1 MTKVRA
7 LWTNPATDDNFIHLD
22 IKGSAVPLEGSST
35 DIIWIMICMMA
46 SAFFSASE
54 TALTSFGEL
63 RTLQLLEQK
72 GRGRRILQLWRD
84 VPNRMLTTILIGNN
98 LVNILASAI
107 ATELSFTMVGDAVG
121 EGSRLALALAVGL
134 MTFLILVCGEI
145 FPKTYAKHNAESFL
159 RVGPV
164 LVGFYYLLFPITT
177 FFVFISKM
185 LAKSVGANLTKEGPL
200 ISVEDI
206 EHMVKVGAEA
216 EALDQDEARYLSGIL
231 ELGDV
236 VVREIMTPRTD
247 ISALE
252 IKSSIE
258 EVLAVVRRDG
268 LSRYPVYA
276 GQIDTVVG
284 VLFVKDLMNVLG
296 AAPASEDFSLNSI
309 ARQPTFV
316 PETRAVDD
324 LLTDFKKKKTHMAIV
339 VDEFGGTAGVVTLE
353 DALEE
358 IVGEIYD
365 EHDAEEPPD
374 VQKTEEGYYLIAG
387 GATIRDVES
396 ELGIEFPDDGEYD
409 TIAGYVVDSS
419 GDMPETGFSA
429 SFAGFRFVVMEAD
442 ARRVA
447 LVKAIPE
454 APENEDL
461 EAEDN
466 EAVKEA
472 G

>member
-1 MTKVRA
+1 M
-7 LWTNPATDDNFIHLD
+7 
-22 IKGSAVPLEGSST
+22 EGAST
-35 DIIWIMICMMA
+35 DIIWIMVCMIA

-54 TALTSFGEL
+54 TALTSIGEL
-63 RTLQLLEQK
+63 RTLQLLEERK
-72 GRGRRILQLWRD
+72 SRGHRILQLWYD
-84 VPNRMLTTILIGNN
+84 VPNRVLTTILIGNN
-98 LVNILASAI
+98 LVNISASAM
-107 ATELSFTMVGDAVG
+107 ATELSFQMVGDGVG
-121 EGSRLALALAVGL
+121 EGSRLALALAVGA
-134 MTFLILVCGEI
+134 MTFLVLVFGEI
-145 FPKTYAKHNAESFL
+145 FPKTYAKHNAENFL
-159 RVGPV
+159 RAGQI
-164 LVGFYYLLFPITT
+164 LVGFYYLLYPVTT
-177 FFVFISKM
+177 FFVTISRL
-185 LAKSVGANLTKEGPL
+185 LAKSVGATLSKEGPM

-206 EHMVKVGAEA
+206 EHMVKVGAQA

-252 IKSSIE
+252 IESE
-258 EVLAVVRRDG
+258 LEVVLAQVRRDG
-268 LSRYPVYA
+268 FSRYPVYA
-276 GQIDTVVG
+276 EQIDRVVG
-284 VLFVKDLMNVLG
+284 VLFVKDLLNILG
-296 AAPASEDFSLNSI
+296 EGSEETFSLNAI

-353 DALEE
+353 DVLEE

-374 VQKTEEGYYLIAG
+374 VQKTEDGRYLIAG
-387 GATIRDVES
+387 GAPIREVES

-409 TIAGYVVDSS
+409 TIAGFVVDSS
-419 GDMPETGFSA
+419 GDMPETGFS
-429 SFAGFRFVVMEAD
+429 STNGGYRFVVLEAD

-447 LVKAIPE
+447 LVEAIPE
-454 APENEDL
+454 TPEEQ
-461 EAEDN
+461 ETGE
-466 EAVKEA
+466 EETEEPVQET